1 MAKVTGPLMS
11 MEASGTYGDTL
22 TFRKR
27 KGVNVVGIRSNPS
40 NPKTTDQMH
49 ARAIFASV
57 ANTTKKVDKTETV
70 YEFLRYS
77 APAGQTWNS
86 YLGSL
91 LIGAS
96 AAQFEGA
103 KTAYNT
109 GGNAT
114 VKGYFDDAATQAG
127 ISAVDLDGTSNT
139 QVPAGLILWNA
150 YDALYKAGSTDTPAA
165 TASASE
171 ANVFAFTDALTGI
184 LPT

>member
-11 MEASGTYGDTL
+11 MEASGTFGDTL

-27 KGVNVVGIRSNPS
+27 KGVNVVGVRSNPS
-40 NPKTTDQMH
+40 NPQTTDQMH

-70 YEFLRYS
+70 FEFLRGG

-91 LIGAS
+91 LIGAQ
-96 AAQFEGA
+96 AAQFEA
-103 KTAYNT
+103 SKTAYGT

-114 VKGYFDDAATQAG
+114 VKGYFDDAAGQAG
-127 ISAVDLDGTSNT
+127 ISPVDLDGTSNT
-139 QVPAGLILWNA
+139 QISAGLVLWNA
-150 YDALYKAGSTDTPAA
+150 YSALYNAGSTDTPALI
-165 TASASE
+165 TSASE